1 MVLSIFSVHKSLTV
15 GTSFVIC
22 FNRAS
27 ISPFGMSLPDS
38 LNMYATM
45 CSSPTSP
52 LMFSMFEL
60 YQNFFTELIERIT
73 MNNPPAQSAIIASS
87 TIIPVGEDAHTPRML
102 LVPFCISSGSP
113 AVNSP
118 DEDTSSAIGTEPP
131 TTYSAI
137 DIVANSSLIVSLTCF
152 LFSSLSTITF
162 NCGTRS
168 APCSIDT
175 VIADA
180 KNFIS
185 LLSCLAANVSRASVN
200 GVPDFTDSRTLSI
213 S

>member
-1 MVLSIFSVHKSLTV
+1 M
-15 GTSFVIC
+15 GTSSVIC
-22 FNRAS
+22 SSRVS
-27 ISPFGMSLPDS
+27 ISDLGMSLPAT

-60 YQNFFTELIERIT
+60 YQNFFTEFIARIT
-73 MNNPPAQSAIIASS
+73 ANSPPAQSAIITSS
-87 TIIPVGEDAHTPRML
+87 TNIPVGEDAQTPSRFSP
-102 LVPFCISSGSP
+102 PFFISSGSP

-137 DIVANSSLIVSLTCF
+137 DIVASSSLIVSLTCF

-185 LLSCLAANVSRASVN
+185 LLSCLAANVSKASVN
-200 GVPDFTDSRTLSI
+200 GVPDFTDSLTLSI